1 MAGGTERREALL
13 RVAIAAVC
21 IGALVLIVVIM
32 DGSESDRAIADVLGA
47 SVALAF
53 YSLIAS
59 AGWILAQR
67 GGAHAFLG
75 YVTIVL
81 AVLAFAAAMRAI
93 FSFDL
98 FGSGGGMTAFAV
110 TTILALAAGQASAL
124 LALSGE
130 NDADGLRLAR
140 VGTLLALLA
149 LAVMAVIEVSSGG
162 RDIGLKA
169 FGVVAVLYLLGVVS
183 LPLLRGLQRP
193 TG

>member
-1 MAGGTERREALL
+1 MAGGSETREALL
-13 RVAIAAVC
+13 RAAIAAAC

-32 DGSESDRAIADVLGA
+32 DGSDSDRAIADVLGA
-47 SVALAF
+47 SVALTF
-53 YSLIAS
+53 YCLIGS
-59 AGWILAQR
+59 AGWILARR

-81 AVLAFAAAMRAI
+81 AVLAFAAAMKGI
-93 FSFDL
+93 FSFDP
-98 FGSGGGMTAFAV
+98 FGSGDSANAFAV

-130 NDADGLRLAR
+130 NDSDGLRLAR
-140 VGTLLALLA
+140 VGTLFALLA

-169 FGVVAVLYLLGVVS
+169 FGVVAVLYLLGAVS

-193 TG
+193 AG